1 MKKTVLKIFATTTA
15 VISLFF
21 IVFTILT
28 SLGKV
33 SVEEFDNSI
42 VRTICLVLG
51 AVFVGLTVTMH
62 VLLYL
67 NDDAIKE
74 IVLRT
79 GKEGTSKTSLAVIK
93 KITKNTIKNIEGV
106 KCTKCAVVSNDF
118 GIRLKV
124 WVSVK
129 NRDMKETEEL
139 VRACLEDAIYGA
151 LEFRFFAIDVYLKK
165 IKAKHAVDKAAIE
178 QKLAEK
184 KAENQPAEE
193 TPAEEIK
200 VEESRA
206 DTAET
211 SDVSLPD
218 ETSASEENAEPVS
231 WRIDVEEATDTEEET
246 TEKSDPAVETKEEI
260 TE

>member
-184 KAENQPAEE
+184 KAEEHPAEE
-193 TPAEEIK
+193 TPTVDAETESQQPAPINETSA
-200 VEESRA
+200 VEEN
-206 DTAET
+206 
-211 SDVSLPD
+211 D
-218 ETSASEENAEPVS
+218 ETSVQQNAIDDIPAENEENP
-231 WRIDVEEATDTEEET
+231 EEKETE
-246 TEKSDPAVETKEEI
+246 SGETKEEI